1 MWGQPPRLPALSAAA
16 GSAQRSEARSRLD
29 FARKFRIAYPPNAKL
44 LCRRNRGITPIKK
57 KGRLR
62 FGTMHPL
69 DNVVWTALTTRQA
82 NLAESFDQARRFAPE
97 ISAIGGFLEPTSRG
111 YESLAGLLSPG
122 KTVNLALDVPYQP
135 RPGWNLILGTPMP
148 QMVYEGNGGSLAPQ
162 SVSDQEIVTLG
173 PADVQEMMELTSL
186 TKPGP
191 FSKRTHEM
199 GAYLGIRS
207 HGKLIAM
214 AGERMKV
221 PGHTE
226 VSAVCTHPEH
236 TGHGY
241 ARILM
246 TEVMQRIR
254 GRGETPFLH
263 VREDNV
269 RAIELYQRLGFARRV
284 LLHLAVLRKV

>member
-1 MWGQPPRLPALSAAA
+1 
-16 GSAQRSEARSRLD
+16 
-29 FARKFRIAYPPNAKL
+29 
-44 LCRRNRGITPIKK
+44 
-57 KGRLR
+57 
-62 FGTMHPL
+62 MHPL

-97 ISAIGGFLEPTSRG
+97 VSTIAGFLEPTPRG
-111 YESLAGLLSPG
+111 YDSLAALLSPG
-122 KTVNLALDVPYQP
+122 QTVNLALDAPYQP
-135 RPGWNLILGTPMP
+135 RPGWKLIFGTPMP
-148 QMVYEGNGGSLAPQ
+148 QMVYEGT
-162 SVSDQEIVTLG
+162 SVPPSHSSSDPEIIELSA
-173 PADVQEMMELTSL
+173 ADVPEMMELTVL

-199 GAYLGIRS
+199 GTYLGIRS

-214 AGERMKV
+214 AGERMRV

-226 VSAVCTHPEH
+226 VSAVCTHPDH

-241 ARILM
+241 ARILT
-246 TEVMQRIR
+246 TEVMRRILT
-254 GRGETPFLH
+254 RGETPFLH

-269 RAIELYQRLGFARRV
+269 RAIEIYHRLGFKRRV